1 LTLPIETGI
10 RIPADDPVRLL
21 SQVLEGMDYSGLYA
35 AYSRNGRNPA
45 VSPKRLFKVLVYGYM
60 NGIYT
65 TRGLEKACRRDINFM
80 WLLEGDP
87 APDHNTLGRFR
98 TERLTHVAEGLFAQ
112 LVDGLAEL
120 REVAFENLFVDGT
133 KIEACANRYTFVW
146 KKKTQRNSQKL
157 QDKARE
163 LLSRLGGMEAP
174 ETVTAEFLG
183 QALADATESAA
194 KTGISFVHGTGR
206 RKTQVQKDCEQL
218 AELQG
223 RQSQYERYDLLFN
236 GRNSFSTTDPDATF
250 MRMKEDHLGNAQLKP
265 AYNVQ
270 IGVEGEYVV
279 GVDISS
285 ERNDLGTLVPFLE
298 RLDREHPE
306 RRHRNIIADAG
317 YESEENYRHLQS
329 TGRASY
335 IKPKDYEA
343 RRTHKHC
350 QDIGRAENMDY
361 DADRDVYTCAQGKE
375 LGPMAV
381 KRHRSRSGFESE
393 SRIYGCEG
401 CSGCPLQPRCFK
413 GSGDKRIEV
422 NHGLLVLREQSLR
435 NISTPQGILL
445 RMNRSI
451 QVEGAFGVL
460 KEDYRFRRFLL
471 RGRKN
476 VHTEYLLLCLAYNV
490 NKLHNKIQGGRC
502 SCLLHPLEAA

>member
-1 LTLPIETGI
+1 LSLPIETGI

-21 SQVLEGMDYSGLYA
+21 SQVLEGMDYSRLYA

-80 WLLEGDP
+80 WLLEGDA

-98 TERLTHVAEGLFAQ
+98 TERLTQVAEDLFTQ
-112 LVDGLAEL
+112 LVDKLAEL
-120 REVAFENLFVDGT
+120 GEIAFENLFVDGT
-133 KIEACANRYTFVW
+133 KIEASANKYTFVW
-146 KKKTQRNSQKL
+146 KKTTQRNAQKL
-157 QDKARE
+157 QEKAQE
-163 LLSRLGGMEAP
+163 LLSRLGETEVP
-174 ETVTAEFLG
+174 ETLTAERLG
-183 QALADATESAA
+183 ETLARVTEKAA
-194 KTGISFVHGTGR
+194 ESGIPFVHGTGR
-206 RKTQVQKDCEQL
+206 RKTQVQRDCEK
-218 AELQG
+218 LQEFCT
-223 RQSQYERYDLLFN
+223 RQGQYERYDHLFD

-250 MRMKEDHLGNAQLKP
+250 MRMKEDHMRNGQLKP

-285 ERNDLGTLVPFLE
+285 ERNDVGTLVPFLE
-298 RLDREHPE
+298 RLDREHPGQ
-306 RRHRNIIADAG
+306 RFRNIVADAG

-329 TGRASY
+329 TGRESY
-335 IKPKDYEA
+335 IKPKDYET
-343 RRTHKHC
+343 RRSRSR
-350 QDIGRAENMDY
+350 QLDIGRAENMPY

-375 LGPMAV
+375 LRRTTV
-381 KRHRSRSGFESE
+381 RRHRSRSGYVTVAQVYE
-393 SRIYGCEG
+393 CED
-401 CSGCPLQPRCFK
+401 CLGCPLQSRCFK
-413 GSGDKRIEV
+413 GSGTKRVEV
-422 NHGLLVLREQSLR
+422 NREFLQLREQSYQ
-435 NISTPQGILL
+435 NISTPHGILL

-476 VHTEYLLLCLAYNV
+476 VRTEYLLLCLAYNV
-490 NKLHNKIQGGRC
+490 NKLHNKIQGERC
-502 SCLLHPLEAA
+502 SRLLHPLDAA